1 MNKAILILVGIL
13 LLSCQENY
21 TPKPRGF
28 FKISFPEKEFK
39 QYAQDCPFTF
49 EFPTYSKIK
58 TLEKDCFFNL
68 YFPDFNATLHLSYF
82 PIFDN
87 LYEHTE
93 ESRTLAYKHSIKANA
108 ISEQPFIDKKNK
120 VFLWILNWLSPKSN
134 SISNTITFA
143 PASVKFLIASA

>member
-28 FKISFPEKEFK
+28 FKLSFPEKEFK

-58 TLEKDCFFNL
+58 TLEKDCFLVQSVNL
-68 YFPDFNATLHLSYF
+68 EDAEKFYHLWHLGRL
-82 PIFDN
+82 D
-87 LYEHTE
+87 
-93 ESRTLAYKHSIKANA
+93 
-108 ISEQPFIDKKNK
+108 
-120 VFLWILNWLSPKSN
+120 LS
-134 SISNTITFA
+134 
-143 PASVKFLIASA
+143 